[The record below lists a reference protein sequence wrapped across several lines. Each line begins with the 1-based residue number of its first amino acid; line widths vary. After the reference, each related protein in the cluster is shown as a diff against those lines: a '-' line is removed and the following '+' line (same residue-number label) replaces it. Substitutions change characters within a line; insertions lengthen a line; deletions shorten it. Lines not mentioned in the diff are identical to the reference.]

1 MKKQLILLFTFCI
14 ISVCHSSFYVI
25 SNNDGIINNCQNST
39 IKSVNQ
45 NQEYIVHFED
55 PTIIKINKNNEE
67 YIKIKRVW
75 IQIFIGIMIFSL
87 LIGLLLVRWTNKH
100 YSGGTPLG

>member
-1 MKKQLILLFTFCI
+1 MMEVKRNHKIK
-14 ISVCHSSFYVI
+14 
-25 SNNDGIINNCQNST
+25 NNKMN
-39 IKSVNQ
+39 
-45 NQEYIVHFED
+45 
-55 PTIIKINKNNEE
+55 INKNNEE